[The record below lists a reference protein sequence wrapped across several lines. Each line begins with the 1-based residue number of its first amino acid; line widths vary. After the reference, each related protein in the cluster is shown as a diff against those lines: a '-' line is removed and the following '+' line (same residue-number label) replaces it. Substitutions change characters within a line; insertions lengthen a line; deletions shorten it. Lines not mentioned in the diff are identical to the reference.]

1 MFPSSGIFVS
11 PCNVFEAVNRLFR
24 LLIKSEIFRYFLQLC
39 TAKNRWAIA
48 SSFPFS
54 INISPLDVNYV
65 DISRHHLH
73 WVTTSWLWR
82 ISHRDLSQS
91 QTEEY
96 FEWIIKVRKST
107 LFNRWEKNILTLAW
121 SASSS
126 SFEDFSSSN
135 SESLLPCKDCSFVY
149 CWTKTNKIKKWM
161 LWTQELSH
169 K

>member
-1 MFPSSGIFVS
+1 MFPQNLKAHDNCFYSFQNVSNVVLIAMFPSSGIFVS
-11 PCNVFEAVNRLFR
+11 PCHVFEAVNRLFR

-48 SSFPFS
+48 SSVPFS

-91 QTEEY
+91 QTEEN
-96 FEWIIKVRKST
+96 FEWIIKVRKSA
-107 LFNRWEKNILTLAW
+107 LFNRWEKKY
-121 SASSS
+121 
-126 SFEDFSSSN
+126 SN
-135 SESLLPCKDCSFVY
+135 LSLKC
-149 CWTKTNKIKKWM
+149 I
-161 LWTQELSH
+161 
-169 K
+169 